1 MIFSVAPIIMTQPSG
16 PVITVQEGE
25 DLSLSCSAVSGSPEP
40 VLRWGRCAGQVLAES
55 PQLSLTSLTRTEA
68 GCYQCLADNGWGQEP
83 VTRDLTIIVQ
93 YPPAVQLE
101 RTEDSVDMMRI
112 TCSVVSRPAARV
124 VIFREAVSGE
134 RTELYSSDSDE
145 DSSEVS
151 VGHNND
157 ETVFSLH
164 LTNLG
169 LDQFGSYTCSAVSPL
184 GRAQQT
190 TEVAGWPRLSSV
202 KISSDPAQSS
212 CYRVAVQL
220 YSQYTVQNVNL
231 LYRDVRGDRLGEF
244 NLPASYNN
252 FVSHRLCNLTF
263 SSNYSVNIRAAN
275 SYGSSPPVR
284 YNFTTEDQNIFNL
297 PWSGAVRSVWD
308 WRYFYMTGDDNYL
321 YFQSAAR
328 QHDNAGPPATPD
340 DKNILISLI
349 SAKSVT
355 PLLFIQI

>member
-1 MIFSVAPIIMTQPSG
+1 MIFSVAPTILTEPSG

-55 PQLSLTSLTRTEA
+55 PQLSLTSLTRSQA

-83 VTRDLTIIVQ
+83 VTRDITVIVQ
-93 YPPAVQLE
+93 YPPAIQME
-101 RTEDSVDMMRI
+101 RTEDSVEMMRI

-124 VIFREAVSGE
+124 VISREALSGE
-134 RTELYSSDSDE
+134 RTKLYSSE
-145 DSSEVS
+145 DSEGESSEEVS

-157 ETVFSLH
+157 ETVFSLQ
-164 LTNLG
+164 LSNLG
-169 LDQFGSYTCSAVSPL
+169 LEQFGVYSCSAVSPL
-184 GRAQQT
+184 GRAQQS
-190 TEVAGWPRLSSV
+190 TEVSGWPRLSSV

-212 CYRVAVQL
+212 CYSVAVQL

-231 LYRDVRGDRLGEF
+231 IYRDVKGDRLGEF
-244 NLPASYNN
+244 NLPPSYNN

-275 SYGSSPPVR
+275 SYGVSPPVQ

-297 PWSGAVRSVWD
+297 PWSGALR
-308 WRYFYMTGDDNYL
+308 
-321 YFQSAAR
+321 
-328 QHDNAGPPATPD
+328 
-340 DKNILISLI
+340 
-349 SAKSVT
+349 
-355 PLLFIQI
+355 

>member
-1 MIFSVAPIIMTQPSG
+1 MIFSVAPTIMTQPTG
-16 PVITVQEGE
+16 PVITVLEGD

-55 PQLSLTSLTRTEA
+55 HQLSLTSLARTEA

-83 VTRDLTIIVQ
+83 VTRDLTVIVQ

-101 RTEDSVDMMRI
+101 RTEDSVEMMRI

-134 RTELYSSDSDE
+134 RTELYSSDSEE
-145 DSSEVS
+145 DSSEEVS

-184 GRAQQT
+184 GRAQKT

-202 KISSDPAQSS
+202 KISSEPAQSS
-212 CYRVAVQL
+212 CYRVAVKL
-220 YSQYTVQNVNL
+220 DSQYTVQNVNL
-231 LYRDVRGDRLGEF
+231 LYRDLRGDRLGEF
-244 NLPASYNN
+244 NLPASYDN

-275 SYGSSPPVR
+275 SYGASPPVR

-297 PWSGAVRSVWD
+297 PWSAAVRSVWD
-308 WRYFYMTGDDNYL
+308 SRYF
-321 YFQSAAR
+321 
-328 QHDNAGPPATPD
+328 
-340 DKNILISLI
+340 
-349 SAKSVT
+349 
-355 PLLFIQI
+355 